1 MKTTSRSTS
10 ITSKILEKMEAA
22 AIPIVTLPFN
32 GVPVCVKLRELNQ
45 TQILACGDFS
55 LIETFQDKV
64 LRKKNKVRRND
75 VVKYAAAQHAIARA
89 ALISPTYD
97 EIISVIGKGKDI
109 DAKKEE
115 LAELREKLISM
126 TPGTQRSALE
136 EEIDSYQ
143 IWIDLLLPN
152 DFLSSLVSYCLGINQ
167 SDHKSETEKML
178 LDAAILAEKGHDNP
192 HDHLHG
198 MFTDFNKHDID
209 VRAWM
214 ILTDFKEEHKHGSAK
229 MEI

>member
-22 AIPIVTLPFN
+22 AIPIVTLPFH

-55 LIETFQDKV
+55 LIETFQDKI
-64 LRKKNKVRRND
+64 LRKKNRVRRNE
-75 VVKYAAAQHAIARA
+75 VVKYAAAQHSIARA
-89 ALISPTYD
+89 ALLSPTYD
-97 EIISVIGKGKDI
+97 EIIGVIGKGKDI
-109 DAKKEE
+109 EAKKVE
-115 LAELREKLISM
+115 LAELREKLIGM
-126 TPGTQRSALE
+126 KPGTQRSALE
-136 EEIDSYQ
+136 EEIDTYQ
-143 IWIDLLLPN
+143 VWIDLLLPT
-152 DFLSSLVSYCLGINQ
+152 DFLSALVAYCLGI
-167 SDHKSETEKML
+167 HKSDIKTVSEKML

-192 HDHLHG
+192 HDHLSG
-198 MFTDFNKHDID
+198 TFTDFNKHDID

-214 ILTDFKEEHKHGSAK
+214 VLADFKEDNKHGAAK